1 MTLLHRTLVL
11 LHRQSAVL
19 QLCPGLHSLIVT
31 LYLLMLH
38 YITLQYIY
46 WCVTIVTSLLQ
57 CDTGLGVGQLI
68 MGFLMKYA
76 AIATISLYLAW
87 SLFIGVSRWT
97 ACCVSQVIK
106 PRMTL
111 SCGHWTLQGAK
122 VSLNFWIVQQKS
134 QSSIVLWDTLYSR
147 LTDSRC

>member
-1 MTLLHRTLVL
+1 M
-11 LHRQSAVL
+11 
-19 QLCPGLHSLIVT
+19 
-31 LYLLMLH
+31 
-38 YITLQYIY
+38 
-46 WCVTIVTSLLQ
+46 TIVTSLLQ

-106 PRMTL
+106 PMMTL
-111 SCGHWTLQGAK
+111 DIELCK
-122 VSLNFWIVQQKS
+122 VPKFPRTFEKFNKKDS
-134 QSSIVLWDTLYSR
+134 QLLWDTLYSR
-147 LTDSRC
+147 LTDS